1 MIKLTRL
8 DGTKVYVNTEL
19 IAFVEEAPDTRITLT
34 NGQVYL
40 FRESARGVVRRIMNY
55 RVRMLRGRSRIA
67 PEPSEA
73 REPVRVE
80 SVQ

>member
-19 IAFVEEAPDTRITLT
+19 IAFVEEPDTRITLT